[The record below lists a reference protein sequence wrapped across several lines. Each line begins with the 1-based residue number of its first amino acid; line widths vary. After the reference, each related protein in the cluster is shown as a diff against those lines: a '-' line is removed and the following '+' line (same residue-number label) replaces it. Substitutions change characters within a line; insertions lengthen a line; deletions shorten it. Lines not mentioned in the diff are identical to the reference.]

1 MKDKIVTYINSISKE
16 ICDMADYI
24 FDNPETGLQEYKAVE
39 LLTNYLSQNGF
50 DIEKGVGGID
60 TAFRAVFENG
70 KGGPSI
76 GLLCEYDALENI
88 GHACAHHMQGPSI
101 AAAAVA
107 LKNTVT
113 ELPYKI
119 VVYGTPAEEVTGGKI
134 VMLKN
139 GCFKDIDI
147 ALMMHGS
154 PTTTTDIKSMALSSF
169 RVTFKGK
176 SSHAAIKPEDGRSA
190 LDAMLLAFHGIECLR
205 EHVKEDTRMHYTV
218 TNAGGP
224 DNIVPAIAE
233 GTFTLRSYNRK
244 YLDSVVERFKD
255 IIKGAA
261 LMTGT
266 SYDIFEDNAFDS
278 KIPVI
283 RLNDVLMEN
292 AKLVGAPTIRPQR
305 EKTGSTDFGNLMYI
319 IPGSCIR
326 IAFVEENT
334 PAHSQQYLDAGKS
347 ERAHDAEI
355 MAAKILAASIYDII
369 SSRELLPAIKEEFE
383 KNKAAMSV
391 F

>member
-1 MKDKIVTYINSISKE
+1 MKDKIFTYINSISRE

-24 FDNPETGLQEYKAVE
+24 FDNPEIGLEEHKAAE

-50 DIEKGVGGID
+50 NVEKGVGGID

-76 GLLCEYDALENI
+76 GLLCEYDALENM
-88 GHACAHHMQGPSI
+88 GHACGHHMQGPSI

-107 LKNTVT
+107 LKNVIA

-147 ALMMHGS
+147 ALMMHAG

-169 RVTFKGK
+169 MVTFKGK
-176 SSHAAIKPEDGRSA
+176 SAHAALKPEDGRSA

-205 EHVKEDTRMHYTV
+205 EHVKEDTRMHYTI

-224 DNIVPAIAE
+224 DNIVPGIAA

-244 YLDSVVERFKD
+244 YLDTVVERFRD

-266 SYDIFEDNAFDS
+266 TYDILEDNAFDS
-278 KIPVI
+278 KVPVI

-292 AKLVGAPTIRPQR
+292 AKLVNAPTIRPPR
-305 EKTGSTDFGNLMYI
+305 EKTGSTDFGNLMYL

-326 IAFVEENT
+326 VAFVEENT
-334 PAHSQQYLDAGKS
+334 SAHSQEYLDAGKS
-347 ERAHDAEI
+347 ERAHNAAV
-355 MAAKILAASIYDII
+355 MAAKIVAGSSYDII
-369 SSRELLPAIKEEFE
+369 SNSELLVGIKEEFE
-383 KNKAAMSV
+383 RNKAAM
-391 F
+391 